1 MKIWNY
7 GIMERFEN
15 LTVLLS
21 TFPSFQYSL
30 SAAWQ
35 AIQKFKNI
43 ILRLFYQNSSIYRV
57 LKILINTADIII
69 AVAGGAGT
77 LSEIS
82 FAWQMQ
88 KPIIAYPGFGG

>member
-1 MKIWNY
+1 MEIWNF

-21 TFPSFQYSL
+21 TLPSFQYSL

-43 ILRLFYQNSSIYRV
+43 I
-57 LKILINTADIII
+57 
-69 AVAGGAGT
+69 
-77 LSEIS
+77 
-82 FAWQMQ
+82 M
-88 KPIIAYPGFGG
+88 